1 MIYSFFS
8 AMLPALFFSL
18 LLTFRFVAPCI
29 SAVYHVFAI
38 VPSSLVSPVPVLS
51 FFLSFSLSLSLSFF
65 FLLGPILRVSLLRR
79 VRPYARTCASKRSN
93 APASQH
99 GPAPSS
105 CIAVSL
111 DLHDPHESPRD
122 SLPTSELRWTKE
134 KSKTVRRYTDGTWVH
149 FSILYVDINNF
160 EIHRN

>member
-8 AMLPALFFSL
+8 ATLPAFFFSL
-18 LLTFRFVAPCI
+18 FLTFD
-29 SAVYHVFAI
+29 
-38 VPSSLVSPVPVLS
+38 VPLLRVSPRCTMYSPS
-51 FFLSFSLSLSLSFF
+51 FHLLPFPLLLPFLPLPLSFSFSFSFVRYSVCLSSVVCDRAR
-65 FLLGPILRVSLLRR
+65 GRVLQ
-79 VRPYARTCASKRSN
+79 KRSN

-134 KSKTVRRYTDGTWVH
+134 ESKTVQRYTNGTRVH

>member
-8 AMLPALFFSL
+8 ATLPAPFFSL
-18 LLTFRFVAPCI
+18 FLTFDVPLFRI
-29 SAVYHVFAI
+29 SPRCTMYSPSFHLIPF
-38 VPSSLVSPVPVLS
+38 PSSLPSDSLA
-51 FFLSFSLSLSLSFF
+51 LSLSHSFSR
-65 FLLGPILRVSLLRR
+65 PILRVSLLRR
-79 VRPYARTCASKRSN
+79 VRPCARTYASKRSN

-122 SLPTSELRWTKE
+122 SLPTSELRQRTKE
-134 KSKTVRRYTDGTWVH
+134 ESKTAATIYRTAHGRTPRY
-149 FSILYVDINNF
+149 FMPI
-160 EIHRN
+160 

>member
-8 AMLPALFFSL
+8 ATLPA
-18 LLTFRFVAPCI
+18 
-29 SAVYHVFAI
+29 
-38 VPSSLVSPVPVLS
+38 
-51 FFLSFSLSLSLSFF
+51 LSFSLFFTFDVPLLRISPQCTMYSPSFHLIPFPLPAPPFFLSVSLSHSFSL
-65 FLLGPILRVSLLRR
+65 FLFCPILCVSLHRR
-79 VRPYARTCASKRSN
+79 VRPCARTCASKRSN

-122 SLPTSELRWTKE
+122 SLPTSELRRWTKE
-134 KSKTVRRYTDGTWVH
+134 ESKTIQRYTTN
-149 FSILYVDINNF
+149 VDAVLDVLC
-160 EIHRN
+160 RYK

>member
-18 LLTFRFVAPCI
+18 FLTFDVSLLR
-29 SAVYHVFAI
+29 
-38 VPSSLVSPVPVLS
+38 VPLWYTMYSPSFHLLS
-51 FFLSFSLSLSLSFF
+51 FLFF
-65 FLLGPILRVSLLRR
+65 FLLRPILRVSLLRR
-79 VRPYARTCASKRSN
+79 VRPCARTCASKRSN

-134 KSKTVRRYTDGTWVH
+134 GSKTVQRYTNGTWAH

-160 EIHRN
+160 EIQFATDTVVGKIKI